1 MNLKTIDKIQKD
13 TRCIKI
19 TYEDAVT
26 GSTGVMYIKQSLWEE
41 KSRQFHKAFKDC
53 FFKSEI
59 VPLEEFMHA
68 ERKQELRRYSR

>member
-1 MNLKTIDKIQKD
+1 MNQKTIKKIMDD

-41 KSRQFHKAFKDC
+41 KSKQFHKAFKDC
-53 FFKSEI
+53 FFKSEF
-59 VPLEEFMHA
+59 VSLEEFKAA
-68 ERKQELRRYSR
+68 ELNHRIRMWER

>member
-1 MNLKTIDKIQKD
+1 MNQKTIKKIMD
-13 TRCIKI
+13 DNRCIKI

-41 KSRQFHKAFKDC
+41 KSKQFHKAFKDC

>member
-1 MNLKTIDKIQKD
+1 MNLKTIEKIKKD

-41 KSRQFHKAFKDC
+41 RSKQFHKAFKDC

-59 VPLEEFMHA
+59 VPLEEFKDA
-68 ERKQELRRYSR
+68 ELKHIIRSWER